1 MTMTTAPFSQTP
13 ALSGPIPSRG
23 WSAGPGTARKRGSGG
38 LVGRDASRSGAPA
51 ADLAPSVNGQTWPN
65 NQEV

>member
-1 MTMTTAPFSQTP
+1 MTMIRLPFTQTP
-13 ALSGPIPSRG
+13 ALFGPTPWWGR
-23 WSAGPGTARKRGSGG
+23 SAGPGTARKRGAGG